1 MNPGGDKMVTTQR
14 DGPPAISSRSKKK
27 GKPVAV
33 VKFGSASVPVYR
45 LSEKQRT
52 RFAIA
57 HYRDGKRRRQV
68 FSSLD
73 AAKKEAQLVAMW
85 NIIKE
90 QRPAN
95 ISYPSSAAAVVFGVH
110 L

>member
-14 DGPPAISSRSKKK
+14 DAPPVAPNGPKKK

-33 VKFGSASVPVYR
+33 VRFGSASVPVYR

-57 HYRDGKRRRQV
+57 YYREGKRMRQV

-73 AAKKEAQLVAMW
+73 ATKKEAQLVA
-85 NIIKE
+85 
-90 QRPAN
+90 QRIQSGMQHMTDLKPHHLPPAN
-95 ISYPSSAAAVVFGVH
+95 
-110 L
+110 